1 MAKYIVEMQMDKQ
14 EKFYFIRENESGDI
28 VYLPSKYLMHKK
40 RSKISPNTIQRSAF
54 ALSYYL
60 NFLDEKQLCLDDI
73 YQMKYIE
80 QHEHFTDFLIW
91 LKAGMH
97 SREDY
102 LKLPNNETCNAYLK
116 EVFRFYTFMEQ
127 ENKHSESLKV
137 LSDTQMI
144 VRNSIGIRKVLNR
157 KSFRGYLTEKGHQG
171 KTIEQDKIV
180 VLLQECAN
188 SRDQVL
194 LLLLAETGFRIGELL
209 GVRYAE
215 DIDYEKHIIYEL
227 DCYKV
232 ASEEQIQR
240 MRISPERYFNLE
252 GLPSEELAEKLEE
265 FIWER
270 GKMLAPSSMASEV
283 TYYNNIREF
292 LIDRKIQSLDAR
304 EEEKIIR
311 MLKGW
316 MLERG
321 YALSSKKY
329 RPAYDKIG
337 IESPGIVRH
346 MKKILKFLEEEDDR
360 DEQEKDIWTLKN
372 FDFPIYG
379 NPIKNTET
387 INFTKIVQPDIREEV
402 KKVIFMHLKYSPLG
416 TIHSEIAAVK
426 RFSKFLKR
434 KHLDIQSLQDLERM
448 HIEEYLIYLQTEAHD
463 RKNYRSDLYALRRV
477 IEDVGNL
484 YERQYMSELFLS
496 NDFPSTPRHVFKFYS
511 DAEIKRLNEHIFK
524 MDEQICRALII
535 HQLLGTRIS
544 DTLTLKT
551 DCLSMRNNRYFI
563 RIDQV
568 KSVTYEKAISEEV
581 AQLIMKAIDYT
592 KERYGETTYIF
603 TKKDD
608 PTRPYQYSMIQN
620 QIMTMIR
627 QEDIRDDNGEFLKF
641 GTHIFRHCYGKKL
654 TEMHVDDWMIAKL
667 LGHTSIYSVH
677 HYRKIG
683 NKLMADETRAAREKM
698 DMILLDIIEGWD
710 DYEI

>member
-1 MAKYIVEMQMDKQ
+1 M
-14 EKFYFIRENESGDI
+14 
-28 VYLPSKYLMHKK
+28 KK
-40 RSKISPNTIQRSAF
+40 
-54 ALSYYL
+54 L
-60 NFLDEKQLCLDDI
+60 
-73 YQMKYIE
+73 
-80 QHEHFTDFLIW
+80 
-91 LKAGMH
+91 
-97 SREDY
+97 
-102 LKLPNNETCNAYLK
+102 
-116 EVFRFYTFMEQ
+116 
-127 ENKHSESLKV
+127 ENKIH
-137 LSDTQMI
+137 
-144 VRNSIGIRKVLNR
+144 
-157 KSFRGYLTEKGHQG
+157 
-171 KTIEQDKIV
+171 
-180 VLLQECAN
+180 
-188 SRDQVL
+188 
-194 LLLLAETGFRIGELL
+194 
-209 GVRYAE
+209 
-215 DIDYEKHIIYEL
+215 IYEL
-227 DCYKV
+227 DCYKN
-232 ASEEQIQR
+232 ATEEQKKR
-240 MRISPERYFNLE
+240 MRVRKDRYFDLE
-252 GLPSEELAEKLEE
+252 GLPSEEVRKLLED
-265 FIWER
+265 FVWER
-270 GKMLAPSSMASEV
+270 GKKLAPSSLASEIL
-283 TYYNNIREF
+283 YFNNIRNF
-292 LIDRKIQSLDAR
+292 LIEKNIKILRYED
-304 EEEKIIR
+304 ENKIILQ
-311 MLKGW
+311 LKSW
-316 MLERG
+316 MMEKG
-321 YALSSKKY
+321 YALTSKKY
-329 RPAYDKIG
+329 RSVYEIVAT
-337 IESPGIVRH
+337 ETPGIIKH
-346 MKKILKFLEEEDDR
+346 MKKILRYSQKDGGCL
-360 DEQEKDIWTLKN
+360 EQERDVWELDK
-372 FDFPIYG
+372 FEFPLRS
-379 NPIKNTET
+379 NPIKNVKT
-387 INFTKIVQPDIREEV
+387 INFKGISQITIRKEV
-402 KKVIFMHLKYSPLG
+402 KTVIFMHLKYSPLG
-416 TIHSEIAAVK
+416 TIHSEMTAVK

-434 KHLDIQSLQDLERM
+434 KYLDIQSLQDLERM

-568 KSVTYEKAISEEV
+568 KSVTYEKSISEEV

-603 TKKDD
+603 VKKDD